1 MSSGRGTGQAVAFP
15 SPFMTRQGG
24 VPTGSFFARSGARV
38 FKPAA
43 IAISTFAAA
52 VATFGATL
60 TFAPQHAAAT
70 SAYAQQTGKAC
81 GSCHVSKSGGGALTK
96 AGKAF
101 QKSRK

>member
-1 MSSGRGTGQAVAFP
+1 MPMGSSHSATEGWPMAHTQV
-15 SPFMTRQGG
+15 SE
-24 VPTGSFFARSGARV
+24 V

-43 IAISTFAAA
+43 IATSTFAAA
-52 VATFGATL
+52 VATFGAAL

-70 SAYAQQTGKAC
+70 PAYAQQTGKAC

>member
-1 MSSGRGTGQAVAFP
+1 MGSNHSATEGVAMAHTQV
-15 SPFMTRQGG
+15 SRI
-24 VPTGSFFARSGARV
+24 

-52 VATFGATL
+52 VAMFGAAL

-70 SAYAQQTGKAC
+70 PAYAQQTGKAC
-81 GSCHVSKSGGGALTK
+81 GSCHVSKSGGGALTA

-101 QKSRK
+101 QKSHK

>member
-1 MSSGRGTGQAVAFP
+1 MAHTQVSRN
-15 SPFMTRQGG
+15 
-24 VPTGSFFARSGARV
+24 

-52 VATFGATL
+52 VAMFGAAL

-70 SAYAQQTGKAC
+70 PAFAQQTGKAC
-81 GSCHVSKSGGGALTK
+81 GSCHVSKSGGGALTA

-101 QKSRK
+101 QKKRK

>member
-1 MSSGRGTGQAVAFP
+1 MAHTHSKI
-15 SPFMTRQGG
+15 
-24 VPTGSFFARSGARV
+24 

-52 VATFGATL
+52 VAIFGAAL
-60 TFAPQHAAAT
+60 TFDSQHVAAT
-70 SAYAQQTGKAC
+70 PVFAQQTGRAC

-101 QKSRK
+101 QKTHK

>member
-1 MSSGRGTGQAVAFP
+1 MAH
-15 SPFMTRQGG
+15 RQI
-24 VPTGSFFARSGARV
+24 SKI

-43 IAISTFAAA
+43 IAISTFAGA
-52 VATFGATL
+52 VAIFGAAL
-60 TFAPQHAAAT
+60 TFDPQHAAAT
-70 SAYAQQTGKAC
+70 PVFAQQTGRAC

>member
-1 MSSGRGTGQAVAFP
+1 MAH
-15 SPFMTRQGG
+15 RQI
-24 VPTGSFFARSGARV
+24 SKI

-52 VATFGATL
+52 AAMFGAAL
-60 TFAPQHAAAT
+60 TFDPQHAAARP
-70 SAYAQQTGKAC
+70 AYAQQTGRAC

-101 QKSRK
+101 QKSHK

>member
-1 MSSGRGTGQAVAFP
+1 MVH
-15 SPFMTRQGG
+15 RQI
-24 VPTGSFFARSGARV
+24 SKI

-43 IAISTFAAA
+43 IMVSTFAAA
-52 VATFGATL
+52 MAMFGAAL
-60 TFAPQHAAAT
+60 TSDPPQASAMP
-70 SAYAQQTGKAC
+70 AYAQQTGRAC

>member
-1 MSSGRGTGQAVAFP
+1 MVH
-15 SPFMTRQGG
+15 RQI
-24 VPTGSFFARSGARV
+24 SKI

-43 IAISTFAAA
+43 IMISTFAAA
-52 VATFGATL
+52 MAMFGAAL
-60 TFAPQHAAAT
+60 TFDPPQASAMP
-70 SAYAQQTGKAC
+70 AYAQQTGRAC

>member
-1 MSSGRGTGQAVAFP
+1 MAH
-15 SPFMTRQGG
+15 RQI
-24 VPTGSFFARSGARV
+24 SKI

-52 VATFGATL
+52 VAIFGAAL
-60 TFAPQHAAAT
+60 TFDSQHVAAT
-70 SAYAQQTGKAC
+70 PVFAQQTGRAC

-101 QKSRK
+101 QKTHK

>member
-1 MSSGRGTGQAVAFP
+1 MAH
-15 SPFMTRQGG
+15 RQI
-24 VPTGSFFARSGARV
+24 SKI

-43 IAISTFAAA
+43 ITISTFAAA
-52 VATFGATL
+52 MAMFGAAL
-60 TFAPQHAAAT
+60 TFDPPHASAT
-70 SAYAQQTGKAC
+70 PTYAQQTGRAC

>member
-1 MSSGRGTGQAVAFP
+1 M
-15 SPFMTRQGG
+15 
-24 VPTGSFFARSGARV
+24 
-38 FKPAA
+38 
-43 IAISTFAAA
+43 
-52 VATFGATL
+52 FGAAL

-70 SAYAQQTGKAC
+70 TAFAQQTGKAC